1 MGRPSNAP
9 TKNNGG
15 NGHENVSSGGGRKAP
30 PMKIVHKHIL
40 DNLEITA
47 VFAGVHQL
55 SLDNAQKQVGK
66 GLEKFVHSGF
76 GFWTFRNDIAL
87 LKLEKPLDI
96 ESSEGYIGTICL
108 PPKGHKVE
116 GDVIVSGWGT
126 TREDHRC
133 LGTYSKHV
141 LNSRVVSA
149 FGEDLDPDIRFGP
162 QKCYLILFCEGGM
175 GSDILKAVSV
185 PALGDGMCYYRYF
198 SFWSLFI
205 GGNIHYDSMFCAG
218 ERRGGKDSCQG
229 DSGGPAVQYVS
240 GRAILA
246 GIVSWGE
253 GCARAGKPG
262 VYTEVSYFLDW
273 IENRTSST
281 PVVPEYF
288 SSTTESPPV
297 TPAAEPRTVYQVPV
311 TET

>member
-1 MGRPSNAP
+1 MS
-9 TKNNGG
+9 
-15 NGHENVSSGGGRKAP
+15 
-30 PMKIVHKHIL
+30 IL
-40 DNLEITA
+40 PNTIE
-47 VFAGVHQL
+47 GEP
-55 SLDNAQKQVGK
+55 

-96 ESSEGYIGTICL
+96 ASSEGYIGTICL

-126 TREDHRC
+126 TR
-133 LGTYSKHV
+133 
-141 LNSRVVSA
+141 
-149 FGEDLDPDIRFGP
+149 
-162 QKCYLILFCEGGM
+162 EGGM